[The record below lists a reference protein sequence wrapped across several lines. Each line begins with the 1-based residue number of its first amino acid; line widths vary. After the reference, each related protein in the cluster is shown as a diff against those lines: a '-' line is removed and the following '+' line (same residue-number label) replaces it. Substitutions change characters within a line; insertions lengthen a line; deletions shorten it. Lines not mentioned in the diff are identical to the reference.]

1 MSKFLPVLIF
11 LLSTQV
17 YSSDDFVWFKDDGQ
31 IAPNRENQKAISGF
45 GAWLL
50 VTPDKNWEEKWN
62 TPYENVPYFSE
73 AENVEIGQEL
83 TILPFFANPKL
94 DDNRAFE
101 IVCDIQVKQ
110 PDGTFSIDEK
120 NIPCASGQLNIDP
133 KTIFLTQTV
142 IKYIGE
148 QGDPY
153 GLWSIHFV
161 MKDQLRGVSI
171 PLETSFNLV
180 ESKTNKPIKR
190 D

>member
-1 MSKFLPVLIF
+1 
-11 LLSTQV
+11 
-17 YSSDDFVWFKDDGQ
+17 
-31 IAPNRENQKAISGF
+31 
-45 GAWLL
+45 
-50 VTPDKNWEEKWN
+50 
-62 TPYENVPYFSE
+62 
-73 AENVEIGQEL
+73 
-83 TILPFFANPKL
+83 
-94 DDNRAFE
+94 
-101 IVCDIQVKQ
+101 
-110 PDGTFSIDEK
+110 
-120 NIPCASGQLNIDP
+120 LNIDP